1 MKNLLSLG
9 VWIIWLSLFFFKTTA
24 VSLSQNVEALPDNT
38 LNLLHHHSFGFGLE
52 ASMGDATL
60 LQILPAFNF
69 SYRYSFSQEWAA
81 QISFSYTG
89 EAVLQRM
96 TTAGQ
101 FASMF
106 SEISNS
112 NMGGLTA
119 YYSPNEY
126 WSFGLGA
133 FVRHRPYAYFIAR
146 YPFLEDTWASY
157 LLDYRLGLQAV
168 AEYKILTLSPVE
180 ILLQGQFTYFSPAFA
195 GDAFIGNEDF
205 INFPANPTIKPTGYT
220 RSVADYFRLPIQS
233 LPFMASLG
241 VAFRIGF

>member
-1 MKNLLSLG
+1 MKNTLSLR
-9 VWIIWLSLFFFKTTA
+9 VWIIWLSFFFFKLTA
-24 VSLSQNVEALPDNT
+24 VSLSQNVETLPNNT
-38 LNLLHHHSFGFGLE
+38 SSLLHHHSFGFGLE

-60 LQILPAFNF
+60 LQILPAFNC
-69 SYRYSFSQEWAA
+69 SYRYSFSQAWAA

-133 FVRHRPYAYFIAR
+133 FVRHRSYAYFIAW
-146 YPFLEDTWASY
+146 YPFLKDTWASY
-157 LLDYRLGLQAV
+157 LLDYSLGLQIS
-168 AEYKILTLSPVE
+168 AEYKLTTFSPVE
-180 ILLQGQFTYFSPAFA
+180 VFLNGHFAYFSPAIA

-205 INFPANPTIKPTGYT
+205 YNFPANPTIKPTGYP
-220 RSVADYFRLPIQS
+220 SAVANYFRLPIQS
-233 LPFMASLG
+233 LPFMASIGLC
-241 VAFRIGF
+241 FRVGF